1 MITMLRR
8 NRTSAFGEGGV
19 RSLRGHVG
27 PLVDK
32 RPPSPAQTMP
42 TPASDSLKPPE
53 QPFGKGP
60 STTVARGSLG
70 HAPGEQIAHPATR
83 AWFLVPSKLLFKPSE
98 TRRV

>member
-60 STTVARGSLG
+60 STTVYSGSG
-70 HAPGEQIAHPATR
+70 PT
-83 AWFLVPSKLLFKPSE
+83 LVVSKSDQPSSAALTVSNSF
-98 TRRV
+98 V